1 MIRKKTKQ
9 KSEKET
15 TEETEKKFNSSS
27 SNQLSNQLSPSVL
40 HTNKNGL
47 PLEVQKEILLNV
59 ARFEGYD
66 DFVRDTCDKVPFL
79 FGEKG
84 SKRRKACLSKRQR
97 LIALQL
103 KDSKKF
109 SDLCKTFGF
118 EIQEKGTVIQQPSPT
133 VSTKETTKETT
144 IEKTATAQQEK
155 AETVVNNSTNNI
167 IKINTISTI
176 MDPRGTKYVGSN
188 GKHCRLC
195 CCCCCCQFV
204 F

>member
-1 MIRKKTKQ
+1 MHDNKNKTKQ

-15 TEETEKKFNSSS
+15 TEESEEEVNNSSS
-27 SNQLSNQLSPSVL
+27 SNHLSNQLSPSVL

-109 SDLCKTFGF
+109 SDLCKTFVL
-118 EIQEKGTVIQQPSPT
+118 EIQEKGTVIQPSPT
-133 VSTKETTKETT
+133 VSTKETTK
-144 IEKTATAQQEK
+144 EKTATAQQEK

-167 IKINTISTI
+167 IKLNTISTI
-176 MDPRGTKYVGSN
+176 MNPRGTKLVGN